1 MGESILPRSW
11 PKPRRSPAGPT
22 KGGSYLIVGL
32 LLVLLGAAL
41 GWSRSGIAISA
52 GAILSAI
59 GALAVPSAYASAS
72 PMRTVNRTPR
82 PSRRR
87 QPNNPARSESNRCRE
102 SG

>member
-22 KGGSYLIVGL
+22 KGGTYLIVGV

-41 GWSRSGIAISA
+41 GWSRSGIAISL

-59 GALAVPSAYASAS
+59 GALAVFIGCIAIGV
-72 PMRTVNRTPR
+72 RIGITD
-82 PSRRR
+82 
-87 QPNNPARSESNRCRE
+87 ARGEPDAATITTSTTK
-102 SG
+102 